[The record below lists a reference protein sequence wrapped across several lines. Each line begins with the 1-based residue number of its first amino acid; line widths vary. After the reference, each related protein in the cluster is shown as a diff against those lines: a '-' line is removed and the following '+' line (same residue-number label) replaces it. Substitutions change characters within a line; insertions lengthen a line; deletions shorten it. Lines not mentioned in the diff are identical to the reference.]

1 MPQIVVFTILTT
13 ASLDCS
19 RFGLGRSS
27 TKVDPGPW
35 YTTGGQALPD
45 TLNSVR
51 PVWTEIDVGILV
63 LRVLMQACDDQTL
76 IRFNRP
82 TMAWAN
88 SLVDAVPPR
97 SPVRTLSSF
106 SV

>member
-1 MPQIVVFTILTT
+1 VTNDVPSVLSGVGHELIVHTV
-13 ASLDCS
+13 
-19 RFGLGRSS
+19 
-27 TKVDPGPW
+27 V
-35 YTTGGQALPD
+35 TGGQALPD

-63 LRVLMQACDDQTL
+63 LRVLMQACDYQTL

>member
-1 MPQIVVFTILTT
+1 VTNDVPSVLSGFGHELIVHTV
-13 ASLDCS
+13 
-19 RFGLGRSS
+19 
-27 TKVDPGPW
+27 V
-35 YTTGGQALPD
+35 TGGQALPD

-88 SLVDAVPPR
+88 SFVDAVPPR